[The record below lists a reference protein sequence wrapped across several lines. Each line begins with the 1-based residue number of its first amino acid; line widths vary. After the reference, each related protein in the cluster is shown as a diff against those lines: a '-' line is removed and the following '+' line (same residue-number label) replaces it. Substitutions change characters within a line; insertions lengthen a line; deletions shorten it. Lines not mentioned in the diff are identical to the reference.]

1 MSFSSLR
8 LAIVSLG
15 LFALAA
21 CGGRTATTPS
31 YQQELFSSGASPF
44 AHNYDATV
52 AETCEAARRALLS
65 QGFLTTMN
73 QPDTVD
79 ATKNFQPTAD
89 QHVVVSFHVVCTPGE
104 NTTNQSIAYVNAVQ
118 DGYALKK
125 SDTSASVGLSVLG
138 SLSLPIRSNSD
149 AMVKISSETVPAG
162 KFYDR
167 FFNLMGHYLSTV
179 PRSAPIAADDI
190 KSKALAPSLILTSP
204 DLTPTPIVVQAPAA
218 ATAIQASDAIAQ
230 TRKAAEEVAA
240 SGAMAA
246 SAPNPASATV
256 R

>member
-1 MSFSSLR
+1 MSFPSLR
-8 LAIVSLG
+8 LAAVSLG
-15 LFALAA
+15 LLALAA

-52 AETCEAARRALLS
+52 AETCAAARRALLS
-65 QGFLTTMN
+65 QGFLTTMA

-79 ATKNFQPTAD
+79 ATKNFQPSAD

-104 NTTNQSIAYVNAVQ
+104 NTTNQSIVYVNAVQ

-138 SLSLPIRSNSD
+138 SLSLPIHSNSD

-167 FFNLMGHYLSTV
+167 FFNLMGHYLNTV
-179 PRSAPIAADDI
+179 PRSAPVSADDVR
-190 KSKALAPSLILTSP
+190 SKPLAPSLIVTSP
-204 DLTPTPIVVQAPAA
+204 EPTPIVAQTPTA
-218 ATAIQASDAIAQ
+218 ATAIQASDAVAA
-230 TRKAAEEVAA
+230 TKKAAEEVAA

-246 SAPNPASATV
+246 LRARVAQ
-256 R
+256 